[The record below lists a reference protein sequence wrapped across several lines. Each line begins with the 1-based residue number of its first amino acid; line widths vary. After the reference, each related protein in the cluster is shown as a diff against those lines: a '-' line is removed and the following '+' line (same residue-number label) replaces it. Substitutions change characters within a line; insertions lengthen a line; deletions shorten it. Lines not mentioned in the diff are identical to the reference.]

1 MIIVLDTNCLW
12 PDFSLQTETAQEL
25 AEYSARAESRLI
37 LPEVVFLETLAC
49 FEREATSFA
58 GSVTKLERKLPRCL
72 RGIVDLS
79 NIKERAHQAQKALRR
94 EIEELTRKG
103 TIVLAQISSNAA
115 RSAVNRAAQRIPPC
129 SPKGEEVR
137 DAMIWEIT
145 LESLR
150 QYGGPVVIITSDKN
164 FSENSLT
171 EEIQRAGSQLFVF
184 QSIQACLTHFQ
195 PGVDSPDSAL
205 AKRVLVSERCSDA
218 IRRYIRD
225 DPDYEFDSAIDNQL
239 DLNDLIP
246 GRFEVTRLVTAFL
259 RCFRRPKLEAKE
271 NLHIIGEVQVE
282 LTVEAYSWVERPT
295 KGIPVHVPTGE
306 PRRIGLEFEGEAE
319 ILVPN
324 CDEGEGPQVLYL
336 YVKAGRHKGAEGW
349 SVRVL

>member
-12 PDFSLQTETAQEL
+12 PDFSLQSEPVQEL
-25 AEYSARAESRLI
+25 AEYSVRAESRLI

-49 FEREATSFA
+49 FEREATSFV

-72 RGIVDLS
+72 RGTVDLS
-79 NIKERAHQAQKALRR
+79 NIKERVHQAEKGLRR

-103 TIVLAQISSNAA
+103 TIVLAQISSKAA

-137 DAMIWEIT
+137 DAMIWEIL

-150 QYGGPVVIITSDKN
+150 QYGGPAVIITSDEN
-164 FSENSLT
+164 FRENSLA

-184 QSIQACLTHFQ
+184 KSIQACLMHFQ

-205 AKRVLVSERCSDA
+205 AKRVLLSERCSEA
-218 IRRYIRD
+218 IRQYIRD
-225 DPDYEFDSAIDNQL
+225 DPDYEFDSAINNQL
-239 DLNDLIP
+239 DLDDLIP
-246 GRFEVTRLVTAFL
+246 GRYEVTNLVTAFV
-259 RCFRRPKLEAKE
+259 RCFRRPKPDAKE
-271 NLHIIGEVQVE
+271 NLHIIGEVHIE
-282 LTVEAYSWVERPT
+282 LTAEAYSWVESPT
-295 KGIPVHVPTGE
+295 KGVPVHIPTGE
-306 PRRIGLEFEGEAE
+306 ARPIELQFEGQAE
-319 ILVPN
+319 LLILN
-324 CDEGEGPQVLYL
+324 CDEKVGPQVLYL
-336 YVKAGRHKGAEGW
+336 YVKAGRHKGVEGW